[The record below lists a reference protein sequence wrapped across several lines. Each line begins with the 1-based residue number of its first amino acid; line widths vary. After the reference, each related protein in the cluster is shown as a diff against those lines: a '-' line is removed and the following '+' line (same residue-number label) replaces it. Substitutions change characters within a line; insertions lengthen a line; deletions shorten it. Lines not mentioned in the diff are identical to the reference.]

1 MLTLSFVKF
10 RVYAHQQIYIL
21 LYYLLSEN
29 NWWLYLVITGASLKK
44 LRIEAGLTQ
53 KRLAEL
59 VSVSQAHIA
68 KIEQGKVDP
77 RLSTINKVLEVLT
90 EGKKL
95 KCKDIMTKGVLF
107 AKSNNSILKVSEAMV
122 RQAISQ
128 MPVLNG
134 SKMVGTI
141 TEESIIRN
149 LSSDIANESVKNI
162 MDPPL
167 PIVSEETTVDTVR
180 TMLERHQGVLVAKGK
195 EIIGIITR
203 SDLLKTIS

>member
-1 MLTLSFVKF
+1 M
-10 RVYAHQQIYIL
+10 
-21 LYYLLSEN
+21 
-29 NWWLYLVITGASLKK
+29 ITGASLKK

>member
-1 MLTLSFVKF
+1 M
-10 RVYAHQQIYIL
+10 
-21 LYYLLSEN
+21 
-29 NWWLYLVITGASLKK
+29 VITGAMLKK

-59 VSVSQAHIA
+59 IGVSQAHIA

-77 RLSTINKVLEVLT
+77 RLSTINKILQVLT
-90 EGKKL
+90 EGEKRQS
-95 KCKDIMTKGVLF
+95 KDIMTKGVLF
-107 AKSNNSILKVSEAMV
+107 AKPNDPVLKVSEIMV
-122 RQAISQ
+122 RHAISQ
-128 MPVLNG
+128 MPVIDK
-134 SKMVGTI
+134 SKVVGTV

-149 LSSDIANESVKNI
+149 LSSNIAAEKVKNL

-167 PIVSEETTVDTVR
+167 PTVSEKASINAVR
-180 TMLERHQGVLVAKGK
+180 SLLERHQGLLVTRGK